1 MDFETVDDLFKT
13 AEEYFKDNQYAQAES
28 ILNQLVLKSV
38 KKAEIFH
45 MLGTIYYDQGKF
57 NKAIRSFRRAL
68 EIDPSFTDSS
78 VGLSIILN
86 DLGRYE
92 EGQKVY
98 EEARTM
104 LAFKSKDSDHYL
116 NEKFAQKHEELGD
129 LYMQHDRLNEAF
141 EQFQK
146 ALELSESRK
155 LELTMKIADIFI
167 SQKNTS
173 AAMKELRA
181 IVRENPEFVPGRLKL
196 GKVYYDAGQIPE
208 AIEQWEAA
216 LRFEPNNPTA
226 RDFLRLAQTV
236 QVTSLN
242 EPTVEL

>member
-1 MDFETVDDLFKT
+1 MDFDTVDEIFKT
-13 AEEYFKDNQYAQAES
+13 AEEHFKNNEYAQAES
-28 ILNQLVLKSV
+28 LLNQLVAKSV
-38 KKAEIFH
+38 RKAEIFH
-45 MLGTIYYDQGKF
+45 MLGTIYYDQNKF

-92 EGQKVY
+92 EGQKVF

-104 LAFKSKDSDHYL
+104 LSFKSKDGDRYL

-141 EQFQK
+141 TQFQT
-146 ALELSESRK
+146 ALELTERK
-155 LELTMKIADIFI
+155 LDLQMKIAEIFI
-167 SQKNTS
+167 LQKNTS
-173 AAMKELRA
+173 AALKELRA
-181 IVRENPEFVPGRLKL
+181 IVRENPEYVPARLKL
-196 GKVYYDAGQIPE
+196 GKAYYDASQVPE
-208 AIEQWEAA
+208 AIEQWESA
-216 LRFEPNNPTA
+216 LRFEPNNTTA

-242 EPTVEL
+242 EPQLEL

>member
-1 MDFETVDDLFKT
+1 MDFETIDELFTT
-13 AEEYFKDNQYAQAES
+13 AEDYFKANEYPQAES
-28 ILNQLVLKSV
+28 ILNQLVMKSV

-57 NKAIRSFRRAL
+57 NKAIRSFKRAL

-86 DLGRYE
+86 DLGRYD
-92 EGQKVY
+92 EGQKVF

-104 LAFKSKDSDHYL
+104 LSFKSKDSDHYL

-141 EQFQK
+141 EQFQN
-146 ALELSESRK
+146 ALELSSRK
-155 LELTMKIADIFI
+155 LDLQMKIAEIFTA
-167 SQKNTS
+167 QKNTS
-173 AAMKELRA
+173 AAMKEFRA
-181 IVRENPEFVPGRLKL
+181 IVRENPEFVAARLKL
-196 GKVYYDAGQIPE
+196 GKVYYDAAQIPE
-208 AIEQWEAA
+208 AIEQWEYA
-216 LRFEPNNPTA
+216 LRFEPNNSTA

-242 EPTVEL
+242 DSIVEL

>member
-1 MDFETVDDLFKT
+1 MDFETIDELFTT
-13 AEEYFKDNQYAQAES
+13 AEEFFKNNEYVQAES

-38 KKAEIFH
+38 RKAEIFH

-57 NKAIRSFRRAL
+57 NKAIRSFKRAL

-86 DLGRYE
+86 DLGRYD
-92 EGQKVY
+92 EGQKVF

-104 LAFKSKDSDHYL
+104 LSFKSKNSDHYL

-146 ALELSESRK
+146 ALELTERK
-155 LELTMKIADIFI
+155 LSLQMKVSDIYAA
-167 SQKNTS
+167 QKNTS
-173 AAMKELRA
+173 AALKELRQ
-181 IVRENPEFVPGRLKL
+181 IVRENPEFVAGRLKL
-196 GKVYYDAGQIPE
+196 GKVYYDTSQIPE

-216 LRFEPNNPTA
+216 LRFEPNNSTA

-242 EPTVEL
+242 EPMVEL

>member
-1 MDFETVDDLFKT
+1 MDFETVDEIFTT
-13 AEEYFKDNQYAQAES
+13 AEDYFKNNEYAQAET

-38 KKAEIFH
+38 RKAEIFH

-57 NKAIRSFRRAL
+57 NKAIRSFKRAL

-86 DLGRYE
+86 DLGRYD
-92 EGQKVY
+92 EGQKVF

-104 LAFKSKDSDHYL
+104 LSFKSKDSDHYL

-129 LYMQHDRLNEAF
+129 LYLQHDRLNKAF
-141 EQFQK
+141 EQYQ
-146 ALELSESRK
+146 AAI
-155 LELTMKIADIFI
+155 ELTERKMGLQMKIADIFI
-167 SQKNTS
+167 AQKNTS

-196 GKVYYDAGQIPE
+196 GKVYYDTAQIPE

-216 LRFEPNNPTA
+216 LRFEPNNSTA

-242 EPTVEL
+242 DLQVDL

>member
-1 MDFETVDDLFKT
+1 MDFETIDDIFTT
-13 AEEYFKDNQYAQAES
+13 AEDYFKNNEYTQAES

-38 KKAEIFH
+38 RKAEIFH

-57 NKAIRSFRRAL
+57 NKAIRSFKRAL

-86 DLGRYE
+86 DLGRYD
-92 EGQKVY
+92 EGQKVF

-104 LAFKSKDSDHYL
+104 LSFKSKNSDHYL

-141 EQFQK
+141 EQYQ
-146 ALELSESRK
+146 AAIQLTERK
-155 LELTMKIADIFI
+155 MSLQMKIAEIFV

-196 GKVYYDAGQIPE
+196 GKVYYDTAQIPE

-216 LRFEPNNPTA
+216 LRFEPNNTTA

-242 EPTVEL
+242 DLQVDL